1 MLRIISLCL
10 TIERQLLCSERD
22 IGVVRCEGNS
32 LDPHHLRTSRH
43 KPGDEMGKYVEI
55 YFFTLKALAR
65 KFSNYCERV
74 EFGLPQPV

>member
-43 KPGDEMGKYVEI
+43 KPEMILVSMS
-55 YFFTLKALAR
+55 
-65 KFSNYCERV
+65 KFISS
-74 EFGLPQPV
+74 L